1 MDWLR
6 KYVFHNFAL
15 KLLALASAVVLWQA
29 VAREPV
35 SELAFTVPI
44 EFQHVPGDYVIAASS
59 APEAQ
64 VWIRGPRR
72 VVRSV
77 GAAELHVTVDLAP
90 VHNLPG
96 DHTVDLLPAQI
107 KAPGGVEVVQV
118 VPARLRFRLDARM
131 PAPGAVK

>member
-15 KLLALASAVVLWQA
+15 KLLALASAVVLWLA
-29 VAREPV
+29 VAREPA

-44 EFQHVPGDYVIAASS
+44 EFQHVPEDYVIAASS
-59 APEAQ
+59 APAAQ

-77 GAAELHVTVDLAP
+77 SAAELHVTVDLAA
-90 VHNLPG
+90 VRNLPG
-96 DHTVDLLPAQI
+96 DHTFDLLPAQI

-118 VPARLRFRLDARM
+118 APAQVRFRLDPRI
-131 PAPGAVK
+131 PAPGALK